1 MWSPEERGKAIAVY
15 SLAPL
20 LGPAIGPVAGG
31 WIAERSTWRWV
42 FWSTS
47 IAAGIIEVISFFALP
62 ESQSTLSF
70 SSPRLGTDS

>member
-1 MWSPEERGKAIAVY
+1 MLGDMWSPEERGKAIAVY

-47 IAAGIIEVISFFALP
+47 IAAGIIQVIAFFALP
-62 ESQSTLSF
+62 ESQSNVLLF
-70 SSPRLGTDS
+70 LRA